1 MKRFAYVLVVAGL
14 VAGCSQPLTTRE
26 KGTLIGAGV
35 GAGAGAIVGNQV
47 GHPAAGALVGAGVG
61 AVTGAVIGDS
71 IQSREQQA
79 PPPPVAMA
87 PAPVVVPPPALPP
100 APPQLVWVPSWG
112 VYVVQGHD
120 VVFHNNAYYYFHG
133 GRWGLS
139 RSYTGPWVVVTSAPP
154 VIAHLPQGRLHAQ
167 LPRHCPPGQAKK
179 GRC

>member
-1 MKRFAYVLVVAGL
+1 MKRFAYLLVVAGL

-47 GHPAAGALVGAGVG
+47 GHPGAGALVGAGVG

-79 PPPPVAMA
+79 AA
-87 PAPVVVPPPALPP
+87 PAPVVAPPALPS
-100 APPQLVWVPSWG
+100 APPQLVWVPAWG

-120 VVFHNNAYYYFHG
+120 VVVHNSAYYYFHG
-133 GRWGLS
+133 GRWWLS
-139 RSYTGPWVVVTSAPP
+139 KSYRGPWVIVTSAPP
-154 VIAHLPQGRLHAQ
+154 VIAQLPQGRLHAHVPGQ
-167 LPRHCPPGQAKK
+167 HCPPGQAKK